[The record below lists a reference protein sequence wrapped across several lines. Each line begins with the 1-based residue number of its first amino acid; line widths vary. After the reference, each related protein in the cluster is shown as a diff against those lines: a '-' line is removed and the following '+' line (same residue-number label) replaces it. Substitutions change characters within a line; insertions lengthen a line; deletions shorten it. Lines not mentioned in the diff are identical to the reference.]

1 MISAVD
7 EIRRLLESSSEESI
21 YRSLTTTICAFVAG
35 FGMAFVFGAFIVS
48 CTIRRLRGYGDES
61 QHHGSTAS
69 AASSSGQRRR
79 EHVVAIPVHI
89 YCPGPSSSCA
99 ATTSYE
105 LQACAICL
113 CEYENGERV
122 SVLPR
127 CKHMFHKDCIEQ
139 WVPVKS
145 VNCPIC
151 RAPTVGGDACSA
163 WMNCWWELRTHHHL
177 HCWPPTS
184 QAVGW
189 RFQILD
195 DP

>member
-7 EIRRLLESSSEESI
+7 EIRRLLESSEESI

-35 FGMAFVFGAFIVS
+35 FGMAFVFAVFIVS

-69 AASSSGQRRR
+69 AASSSGQRHR

-89 YCPGPSSSCA
+89 YGPGPSSSCA

-113 CEYENGERV
+113 CEYENGERG
-122 SVLPR
+122 SDGR
-127 CKHMFHKDCIEQ
+127 RRRMFGVDELLMG
-139 WVPVKS
+139 VENSSP
-145 VNCPIC
+145 PALL
-151 RAPTVGGDACSA
+151 APNFPSSGMTISSTR
-163 WMNCWWELRTHHHL
+163 L
-177 HCWPPTS
+177 
-184 QAVGW
+184 
-189 RFQILD
+189 
-195 DP
+195 